1 MVIYFFVEHN
11 CDEAGSKRKSDYHI
25 LLDNK
30 HDNNDGCVDDFDSD
44 EIIQHLLTLLKHLTG
59 LVLTSH

>member
-11 CDEAGSKRKSDYHI
+11 CDEAGSKRKADSRS
-25 LLDNK
+25 LSVNK
-30 HDNNDGCVDDFDSD
+30 HDNNDGCLDDFDSD